1 MVVERDMQI
10 AVAIRHDAY
19 DVVSILHM
27 ALILGL
33 LQNKFCVAELTFAQS
48 KPSCRIVICYIL
60 RLAKGC
66 HRAVAE
72 HGGIDGIVA
81 ISDACF
87 DESWQFHLRLTACQQ
102 Q

>member
-1 MVVERDMQI
+1 MERMAVVVERDVQI
-10 AVAIRHDAY
+10 AVAIGHDA
-19 DVVSILHM
+19 DDIVRILHM

-33 LQNKFCVAELTFAQS
+33 LQDKFCVAELTFAQS
-48 KPSCRIVICYIL
+48 KPSCRIVISYVL
-60 RLAKGC
+60 RLTKGC

-87 DESWQFHLRLTACQQ
+87 DETR
-102 Q
+102 